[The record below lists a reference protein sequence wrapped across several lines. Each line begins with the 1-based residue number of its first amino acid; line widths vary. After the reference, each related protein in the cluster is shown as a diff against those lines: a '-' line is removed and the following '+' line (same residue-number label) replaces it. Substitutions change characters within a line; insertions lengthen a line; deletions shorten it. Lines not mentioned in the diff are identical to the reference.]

1 MPSTK
6 KLIAY
11 HELIG
16 LKIKIASHSDPT
28 LVGKSGV
35 VVDETSN
42 TLIILDEDKNKKI
55 RVPKCYGIY
64 EFELQS
70 KERIIIDGTLLLG
83 RPEDRLKKMLR
94 R

>member
-1 MPSTK
+1 MPLTK
-6 KLIAY
+6 KLILH

-16 LKIKIASHSDPT
+16 LKIRIVSHSDPS

-42 TLIILDEDKNKKI
+42 TLVILENRKNKKI
-55 RVPKCYGIY
+55 RVTKCYGIF

-70 KERIIIDGTLLLG
+70 KERIIIDGSLLLG
-83 RPEDRLKKMLR
+83 RPEDRLKRMLR